1 MSEKKSNPS
10 DTYGSPASSHS
21 FKVRQCF
28 IGAVAI
34 TLKGEEE
41 KKEQREAVNLEG
53 YYTVSTAGC
62 Q

>member
-1 MSEKKSNPS
+1 MSEKKSNPN

-21 FKVRQCF
+21 FKVRQRF
-28 IGAVAI
+28 IGAGAI
-34 TLKGEEE
+34 TLNRQ